1 VTKRKRGSKMTRVEV
16 KSEILILAGNL
27 LTGKTTIEEVD
38 RVAKLANEHDLLDY
52 LRLQLEDVLRSLTKK
67 NPS

>member
-1 VTKRKRGSKMTRVEV
+1 MTRVEV